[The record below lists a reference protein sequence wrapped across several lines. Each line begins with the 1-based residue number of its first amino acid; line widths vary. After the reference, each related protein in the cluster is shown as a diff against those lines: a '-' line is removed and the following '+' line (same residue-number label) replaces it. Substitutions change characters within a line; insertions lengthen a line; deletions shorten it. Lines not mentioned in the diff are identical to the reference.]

1 MSRIPPT
8 QEDPYLVSEKLPE
21 KIKKIQ
27 GFLQTKTKDLK
38 SRLVLA
44 LDFLTETKFVSKE
57 NKDKYEIKIKDI
69 KQKPTNL
76 DKLDVTQYYLI
87 MNFVQDVYDTFVEPR
102 KNTFS
107 KEKPLLNELDA
118 SRTECL

>member
-107 KEKPLLNELDA
+107 KEKPFLNELDA